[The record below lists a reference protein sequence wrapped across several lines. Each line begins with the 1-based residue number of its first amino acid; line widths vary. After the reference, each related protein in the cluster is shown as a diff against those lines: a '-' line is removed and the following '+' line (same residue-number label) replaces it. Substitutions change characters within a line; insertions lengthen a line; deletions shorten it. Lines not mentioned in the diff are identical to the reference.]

1 MGSIQ
6 LIGDSASEVAVCT
19 AGRGWRNPWR
29 SYIIVL
35 CVCSTW
41 AQLTGIGSGRRRR
54 CMLTFP
60 SPEWVAAWVELAN
73 SDQAFRSA
81 GAGWDGV
88 VGGVIEAD
96 EAAGVGDDL
105 YLRLVGRDGC
115 WYENILGADAGLVD
129 GSVFTIRGPYSA
141 WKSVIRQQLHPLVG
155 VVQGRLRFRG
165 QLSSFLRWSR
175 AMVIMTELA
184 GRLDTAFV
192 DEQR

>member
-1 MGSIQ
+1 M
-6 LIGDSASEVAVCT
+6 LI
-19 AGRGWRNPWR
+19 
-29 SYIIVL
+29 
-35 CVCSTW
+35 
-41 AQLTGIGSGRRRR
+41 
-54 CMLTFP
+54 FP

-96 EAAGVGDDL
+96 EAAGVDGDL

-115 WYENILGADAGLVD
+115 WYENTLAADAGLVD
-129 GSVFTIRGPYSA
+129 GSVFTICGPYSA
-141 WKSVIRQQLHPLVG
+141 WKSVICQQLHPVRG
-155 VVQGRLRFRG
+155 VVQGRLRLRG

-184 GRLDTAFV
+184 GRLDTAFA